1 MIPLFTSLS
10 LCIGYDCVYAA
21 IRMLLFKLKS
31 TIKRTHYIIINHIY
45 EKKMRFFLHRLAF
58 ALTFHL
64 QATMDVTRFGCPKD
78 CHKKCESM
86 YPIVRLSQTEALF
99 SLAQQSSTFAD
110 GKHYENIQM
119 NPECSQWF
127 QQAFDS
133 LFSRWTALKLA
144 VEHSNDT
151 RKGLQVN
158 KMQCDHINK
167 SKSPES
173 PVIIRFIFFVDSHR
187 NQELAL

>member
-1 MIPLFTSLS
+1 
-10 LCIGYDCVYAA
+10 
-21 IRMLLFKLKS
+21 
-31 TIKRTHYIIINHIY
+31 
-45 EKKMRFFLHRLAF
+45 
-58 ALTFHL
+58 
-64 QATMDVTRFGCPKD
+64 MDVTSFGCPKE

-110 GKHYENIQM
+110 GKHFENIQM

-167 SKSPES
+167 IWPTITCYHSIHIFCRQPSKLRAGSL
-173 PVIIRFIFFVDSHR
+173 IIAHKTKMSTRVRYVTIWKRLWTKNSMQFAKTIPSTVS
-187 NQELAL
+187 E